1 MEAAII
7 AVIATM
13 PLKLFRY
20 FYLFLLTGTL
30 FSCNEGPK
38 VSIGNLF
45 PLNGGLRQFA
55 KEHLRDFV
63 YLGET
68 EEQTISFTL
77 SNLGNAK
84 ITRYQFDGSPYVNEG
99 KFIESKVV
107 TSNSERFSFSVLT
120 SNEGRV
126 FDLFTVASSSLS
138 YYGFGFSYG
147 APFLDKDT
155 FAKIQLEK
163 EDIDYVLISKVE
175 NIPGTATPYREERY
189 DGEALKESVA
199 DALKNITAY
208 KINDFMAPTAITTA
222 KIVSKSDKE
231 LVFSGQWPKLTYQAL
246 SFYDAGGSFEEI
258 FKLL

>member
-20 FYLFLLTGTL
+20 FCLFLVAGTL

-107 TSNSERFSFSVLT
+107 TSNSERFSFSALT

-147 APFLDKDT
+147 APFL
-155 FAKIQLEK
+155 EK
-163 EDIDYVLISKVE
+163 EDIDYVLITKVE

-199 DALKNITAY
+199 DALKNLTAY
-208 KINDFMAPTAITTA
+208 KINDFMAPTTITTA

-231 LVFSGQWPKLTYQAL
+231 LLFSGQWPKLTYQEL